1 MNEMEQYNK
10 DYLKGTL
17 KIKSNTHS
25 NEYDI
30 SGMQRE
36 VEHSLKLNASTGKL
50 GGAWQLHS
58 DDEIYLILKQDKM
71 SRW

>member
-50 GGAWQLHS
+50 GGA
-58 DDEIYLILKQDKM
+58 
-71 SRW
+71 